1 MAYEQKRLPMTA
13 EIVRSNRR
21 GGPEG
26 VIDAVEQLAP
36 DGFTDIEK
44 VLSHAQREAIVRGYA
59 SKAGFA
65 PPPLGLAAVRGSEVV
80 VLRRPRSGRLEG
92 WPPGE
97 IAGFMVRD
105 GAEDAPPHHEDR
117 SHAPGGGGRKWMLC
131 SAASATTASGVCSF
145 MLWIAQN
152 RS

>member
-1 MAYEQKRLPMTA
+1 LPMTA

-36 DGFTDIEK
+36 DGFDDIEQ

-65 PPPLGLAAVRGSEVV
+65 AVPLAAVR
-80 VLRRPRSGRLEG
+80 
-92 WPPGE
+92 
-97 IAGFMVRD
+97 A
-105 GAEDAPPHHEDR
+105 
-117 SHAPGGGGRKWMLC
+117 
-131 SAASATTASGVCSF
+131 
-145 MLWIAQN
+145 
-152 RS
+152 